1 MLASRLNESK
11 TGGDIIDMTHSF
23 IFFGTPHKGL
33 TQTKTLMAL
42 VDDADMPEGQRESR
56 KKIIEALTGDS
67 KFLEQLS
74 EDELH
79 ITKGRRVLSVYETEG
94 TSVVEK
100 KVRKGALISYPHHI
114 HLIIY

>member
-1 MLASRLNESK
+1 MLATGLNGSGAAGLVLD
-11 TGGDIIDMTHSF
+11 TTHSF

-42 VDDADMPEGQRESR
+42 IDDADMSLGQRESR
-56 KKIIEALTGDS
+56 KKIIKAITGDS
-67 KFLEQLS
+67 KFLEELA

-100 KVRKGALISYPHHI
+100 KVRKGVLISCPHRI
-114 HLIIY
+114 HLFIC